1 MKRRLTAVYF
11 LGMVVEIIVR
21 TPYERQRNQIQKT
34 DQRVSLAERGLL
46 SWMTLGMFAL
56 PLAYGLSKWLDFA
69 NYRLAPTTKKL
80 AGGLG
85 TGLLSAAVW
94 MLWRG
99 HRDLGANWS
108 PSLEITTQQTL
119 ITEGVYRTIRHP
131 MYTSQLLWGFAQALL
146 LQNWLSGLGGLV
158 AFLFLY
164 FVRVPNEEQMM
175 LDHFGDDY
183 RAYCERTGRVLPRLW
198 GKG

>member
-1 MKRRLTAVYF
+1 MKRRFTAIYF
-11 LGMVVEIIVR
+11 LGMVAEIVVR
-21 TPYERQRNQIQKT
+21 VPYERRRNQIQKT

-46 SWMTLGMFAL
+46 TWMTVGMFAL
-56 PLAYGLSKWLDFA
+56 PLAYGLSKRLDFA
-69 NYRLAPTTKKL
+69 NYRLAPTAEKI

-85 TGLLSAAVW
+85 TGLLGAAVW
-94 MLWRG
+94 IFWRG

-119 ITEGVYRTIRHP
+119 VTAGVYRSIRHP

-146 LQNWLSGLGGLV
+146 LQNWLSGLGGMV
-158 AFLFLY
+158 AFLLLY
-164 FVRVPNEEQMM
+164 LVRVPHEEQMM
-175 LDHFGDDY
+175 LDHFGDAY
-183 RAYCERTGRVLPRLW
+183 RAYAAQTGRVLPRLW